1 MTYSQLYTQIIK
13 PFFIEKGAGD
23 FMPFYTQDWDKFL
36 FETINTAKGKP
47 FIGYC
52 FHKGTQAGLYPNN
65 RLMTFEKHSLIID
78 VLFPLG
84 VKNHEARLANW
95 DNGERLL
102 MDFINYIYGIDKITQ
117 DSKSIDVKIDGLPSI
132 EVFAEVLESGKSEN
146 GARKD
151 DCSGARL
158 AIDIQFLGNLPCNTP
173 IFFDL
178 ERVKQVMAKTSTASN
193 SKTNENALNR
203 FRK

>member
-13 PFFIEKGAGD
+13 PFFIEKGAGY

-36 FETINTAKGKP
+36 FENINTANGKP
-47 FIGYC
+47 FIGYS
-52 FHKGTQAGLYPNN
+52 FHRNTQAGLYPNN
-65 RLMTFEKHSLIID
+65 RLVNFEKHSLIID

-84 VKNHEARLANW
+84 VKDHEARLANW
-95 DNGERLL
+95 DNAERLL
-102 MDFINYIYGIDKITQ
+102 MDFINYIYAIDKITQ
-117 DSKSIDVKIDGLPSI
+117 DGKIIDVRIDGVPNI

-146 GARKD
+146 GVRKD

-158 AIDIQFLGNLPCNTP
+158 SIDIQFLGNLPCHAP
-173 IFFDL
+173 VLFDL
-178 ERVKQVMAKTSTASN
+178 EKVKQVIAKTSTNSN
-193 SKTNENALNR
+193 SKTSENALNR

>member
-13 PFFIEKGAGD
+13 PFFMEKGAGD

-36 FETINTAKGKP
+36 FENINTANGKT

-52 FHKGTQAGLYPNN
+52 SQTSTQAGLYPNN
-65 RLMTFEKHSLIID
+65 RLVNFEKHSLIID

-84 VKNHEARLANW
+84 VKDHEARLANW
-95 DNGERLL
+95 DNAERLL
-102 MDFINYIYGIDKITQ
+102 MDFINYIYGIDKIVE
-117 DSKSIDVKIDGLPSI
+117 SGKNIDVRIDGVPSI
-132 EVFAEVLESGKSEN
+132 ETIAYVLQSGNSEN
-146 GARKD
+146 GLRKD

-158 AIDIQFLGNLPCNTP
+158 GIDIQFLGNLPCYTP
-173 IFFDL
+173 VLFDL
-178 ERVKQVMAKTSTASN
+178 EKVKQVMAKTSTNSN
-193 SKTNENALNR
+193 SKTSENALNR

>member
-1 MTYSQLYTQIIK
+1 M
-13 PFFIEKGAGD
+13 EKGAGD

-36 FETINTAKGKP
+36 FETINTANGKP

-52 FHKGTQAGLYPNN
+52 SHTSTQAGLYPNN

-117 DSKSIDVKIDGLPSI
+117 DGKSIDVKIDGVPVI
-132 EVFAEVLESGKSEN
+132 DTIAYILESGKSEN
-146 GARKD
+146 GGRKD

-158 AIDIQFLGNLPCNTP
+158 AIDIQFLGNLPCQTP
-173 IFFDL
+173 ILFDL

-193 SKTNENALNR
+193 SKTSENALNR